1 MPLSNEHATCS
12 MSTYFQRFIVFCV
25 QPSRSR
31 WQLVF
36 FITALL
42 FGSGTMT
49 YVLLGTSREQQWT
62 SEPSDGDVNAPS
74 VSAHTNENA
83 PLVSDSV
90 SNSCTYGAVSDVVSW
105 WQWHQTWKGVKT
117 FDPAQPDQVFEC
129 FETKKIPGQPLDS
142 SIRKPNRNRGY

>member
-1 MPLSNEHATCS
+1 MTFTATCIACTVTVVIFGHLNRSFCLLLLTYLLTYLLDRAIAAMPLSNEHATCS

-49 YVLLGTSREQQWT
+49 YVLLGTSRQQQWT

-90 SNSCTYGAVSDVVSW
+90 SNSCTYGAVSDVVS
-105 WQWHQTWKGVKT
+105 
-117 FDPAQPDQVFEC
+117 
-129 FETKKIPGQPLDS
+129 
-142 SIRKPNRNRGY
+142 